1 MLKEQEFQ
9 YKKAQIGNFLKKEIK
24 RKFGKN
30 ARVSVRKRRKFMS
43 EVTEKIAKK
52 FGKDVLCLVDFTK
65 QGFVSLVSPASTEST
80 DKGQLIHSFT
90 HPHIAYT
97 THCVDRFSSRTQT
110 TENCVITLDGYLS
123 DALLTFGQHEEFLV
137 CPAGVFAYSFEDE
150 RLIIKTYINYELL
163 SPEQVKQF
171 YGLDSLWNFPKDMVA
186 ENIFESDIMLS
197 DEVPSQVAN
206 LEYQYPET
214 K

>member
-9 YKKAQIGNFLKKEIK
+9 FKKVQIGNFLKKEIK

-30 ARVSVRKRRKFMS
+30 GRVSIRKRRKFMS
-43 EVTEKIAKK
+43 DVTQKISRK

-65 QGFVSLVSPASTEST
+65 QGFVSLVSPATTEST

-90 HPHIAYT
+90 HPQIAYT
-97 THCVDRFSSRTQT
+97 THCVDRFSVRTQT
-110 TENCVITLDGYLS
+110 ATNCVITLDGYLD
-123 DALLTFGQHEEFLV
+123 DALLTFGQHEGFLV
-137 CPAGVFAYSFEDE
+137 CPAGVFAYSLEGD

-163 SPEQVKQF
+163 SPEQVKTF
-171 YGLDSLWNFPKDMVA
+171 YGLESLWNFPKDMVT
-186 ENIFESDIMLS
+186 EDIFESDIILS
-197 DEVPSQVAN
+197 DEAPPPVTN
-206 LEYQYPET
+206 L

>member
-9 YKKAQIGNFLKKEIK
+9 FKKAQIGNFLKKEIK
-24 RKFGKN
+24 RKFGRN
-30 ARVSVRKRRKFMS
+30 ARVSIRKRRKFMS
-43 EVTEKIAKK
+43 DVTQKISRK

-65 QGFVSLVSPASTEST
+65 QGFVSLVSPATTEST
-80 DKGQLIHSFT
+80 DRGQLIHSFT

-110 TENCVITLDGYLS
+110 TENCVITLDGYLD
-123 DALLTFGQHEEFLV
+123 DALLTFGQHDEFLV
-137 CPAGVFAYSFEDE
+137 CPAGVFAYILEGD

-186 ENIFESDIMLS
+186 DNIFESDIILS
-197 DEVPSQVAN
+197 DEAPPPVTN
-206 LEYQYPET
+206 L

>member
-9 YKKAQIGNFLKKEIK
+9 YKKAQIGNFLKREIK
-24 RKFGKN
+24 RKFGRN
-30 ARVSVRKRRKFMS
+30 ARVSIRKRRKFMS
-43 EVTEKIAKK
+43 DVTEKISRK

-65 QGFVSLVSPASTEST
+65 QGFVSLVSPTSTEST

-110 TENCVITLDGYLS
+110 TDNCIITLDRYLD
-123 DALLTFGQHEEFLV
+123 DALLTFGHHEEFLV

-163 SPEQVKQF
+163 SPEQIKQF

-186 ENIFESDIMLS
+186 ENIFESDIILS
-197 DEVPSQVAN
+197 DEEPLPSAN
-206 LEYQYPET
+206 LD
-214 K
+214 